1 MKKIAEIEKAEKNET
16 LEQLNINW
24 TFYRAYEVT
33 QRRENKYLDFHDVI
47 WDREIDEVFENL
59 QRFGIKTFTIS
70 NSSSGLQRTLA
81 AFCEKGCKI
90 AGIVKVNGCK
100 SWRADGF
107 ELENAIK
114 MQMPR

>member
-16 LEQLNINW
+16 IEELNINY
-24 TFYRAYEVT
+24 TFCRAYT
-33 QRRENKYLDFHDVI
+33 ITKRRENKYLDFHDVI
-47 WDREIDEVFENL
+47 WDREIDEIFENL

-90 AGIVKVNGCK
+90 AGIVKVNGCN
-100 SWRADGF
+100 SWRSEGF
-107 ELENAIK
+107 EIENAIK